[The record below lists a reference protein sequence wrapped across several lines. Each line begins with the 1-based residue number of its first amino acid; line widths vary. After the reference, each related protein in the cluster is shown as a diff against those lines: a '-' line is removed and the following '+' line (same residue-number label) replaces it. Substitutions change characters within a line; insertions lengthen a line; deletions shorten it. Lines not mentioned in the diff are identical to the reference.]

1 MIGRHTEQEQAL
13 DQGGPADAYPSDF
26 QLLRTELARMTDT
39 QLSRFLGWLDQRGA
53 PLGKV
58 FAVHQADPRDPR
70 SRDLV
75 EFQMTDLGRPQTPRK
90 VHLTTPTTQHQ
101 RLDQTPARLTGWGA
115 HPGAG

>member
-1 MIGRHTEQEQAL
+1 MIGHHTEQEWAL
-13 DQGGPADAYPSDF
+13 DQRGPADADPSDF

-39 QLSRFLGWLDQRGA
+39 QLSRFLDWLDQRGA
-53 PLGKV
+53 ALGKV

-90 VHLTTPTTQHQ
+90 LHLHTPSAH
-101 RLDQTPARLTGWGA
+101 RNWFDRTPLS
-115 HPGAG
+115 

>member
-1 MIGRHTEQEQAL
+1 MIGRQTEQEQAL
-13 DQGGPADAYPSDF
+13 DQRGPAAAYPSDF

-58 FAVHQADPRDPR
+58 FAVHQADPRDPG

-75 EFQMTDLGRPQTPRK
+75 ELRVTDLGRPRAPRK
-90 VHLTTPTTQHQ
+90 LHLDT
-101 RLDQTPARLTGWGA
+101 
-115 HPGAG
+115 PGAQHGRLEHAPLG

>member
-1 MIGRHTEQEQAL
+1 MIGHHTGQERAL
-13 DQGGPADAYPSDF
+13 DQPGPADADPNDF
-26 QLLRTELARMTDT
+26 RLLRTELARMTDT

-75 EFQMTDLGRPQTPRK
+75 EFRMADLGRPRAPRK
-90 VHLTTPTTQHQ
+90 LHLAIPGAQHD
-101 RLDQTPARLTGWGA
+101 RLDHAPLG
-115 HPGAG
+115 